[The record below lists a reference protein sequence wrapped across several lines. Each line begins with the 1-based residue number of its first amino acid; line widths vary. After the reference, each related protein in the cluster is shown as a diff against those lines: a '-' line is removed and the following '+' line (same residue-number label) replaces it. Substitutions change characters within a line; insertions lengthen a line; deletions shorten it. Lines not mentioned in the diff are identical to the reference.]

1 MPRVT
6 LLVLNFEV
14 FPPVEAVEFA
24 VTNSTFAF
32 EVKAPLPGAVD
43 TVSLGFNAENRIL
56 TMTAG
61 GGENQRAFLRALS
74 LPMAVDEAKIQS
86 YVTPERKLVLYLPKR
101 SFAVGDCSLQESKR
115 NIVLYLPKRSFAV
128 GDCSLQESK
137 RNIASN
143 GDSAGLK
150 RSRRL
155 DSCQDIPWKASTVTA
170 DPVLLT

>member
-1 MPRVT
+1 MPRVP

-43 TVSLGFNAENRIL
+43 TVSLGFNAGNRIL
-56 TMTAG
+56 TMTA

-115 NIVLYLPKRSFAV
+115 NI
-128 GDCSLQESK
+128 
-137 RNIASN
+137 ASN
-143 GDSAGLK
+143 GDSAALK

-155 DSCQDIPWKASTVTA
+155 DSCQDSPWKASTVTA

>member
-1 MPRVT
+1 MPHVT
-6 LLVLNFEV
+6 LPVLNFEV
-14 FPPVEAVEFA
+14 VPPVEAVEFE

-43 TVSLGFNAENRIL
+43 TVSLGFNAGNRIL
-56 TMTAG
+56 TMTA

-115 NIVLYLPKRSFAV
+115 NI
-128 GDCSLQESK
+128 
-137 RNIASN
+137 ASI
-143 GDSAGLK
+143 GDSAALK
-150 RSRRL
+150 RTRRL
-155 DSCQDIPWKASTVTA
+155 DRCQDSLGKASTVTA
-170 DPVLLT
+170 GPVFFG

>member
-1 MPRVT
+1 MPRVP

-43 TVSLGFNAENRIL
+43 TVSLGFNAGNRIL
-56 TMTAG
+56 TMTA

-86 YVTPERKLVLYLPKR
+86 CVTPERKLVLYLPKR

-115 NIVLYLPKRSFAV
+115 NI
-128 GDCSLQESK
+128 
-137 RNIASN
+137 ASI
-143 GDSAGLK
+143 GDSAALK
-150 RSRRL
+150 RTRRL
-155 DSCQDIPWKASTVTA
+155 DRCQDSLGKASTVTA
-170 DPVLLT
+170 GPVFFG